1 MMKKFLLLAM
11 TLLMALSLVAG
22 CGSDGPKK
30 MVIGLD
36 DNFAPMGF
44 RNEKN
49 EIVGYDI
56 DLAREACKRA
66 GMEVEFNLSTGLP
79 KKPRSRVN
87 ASMRSGTALRSI
99 LSVNRLILFPNLT
112 WSMPS
117 W

>member
-22 CGSDGPKK
+22 CGSDSPKK

-56 DLAREACKRA
+56 DLAKEACKRA
-66 GMEVEFNLSTGLP
+66 GMEVEF
-79 KKPRSRVN
+79 KPIDWELLYSQPG
-87 ASMRSGTALRSI
+87 ASGSLYALQALYGKCSAG
-99 LSVNRLILFPNLT
+99 SC
-112 WSMPS
+112 S
-117 W
+117 

>member
-56 DLAREACKRA
+56 DLA
-66 GMEVEFNLSTGLP
+66 L
-79 KKPRSRVN
+79 
-87 ASMRSGTALRSI
+87 
-99 LSVNRLILFPNLT
+99 
-112 WSMPS
+112 
-117 W
+117 